1 MTESFP
7 RQKAATRSFR
17 LGAPRNFSI
26 KPTGDAILFLRSATG
41 RTATTDIWLAEK
53 IESSWSERCLVQSAH
68 ISRGGEI
75 PAEEL
80 ARRERMR
87 EVTEGVTAYS
97 TDKTF
102 TRITY
107 VLDGELYVQ
116 HLPQRLDDVIEF
128 PLQIHTG
135 GRCIDP
141 RMSPD
146 GNHIAFVQDGALFA
160 FDVTT
165 ETVNRLCGP
174 TETEENVSWGLAD
187 FVAAEELERMRG
199 YWWEADSQSLIVERV
214 DESAV
219 DISWIADPANPLA
232 PAREHRYP
240 FAGTANA
247 EISLHLVNLNGVTKE
262 IPWNKDTH
270 PYLVSVSTSGSATT
284 FSVLSRNQQDV
295 EIFSLSGSVPTLL
308 QTRIERPWHTVAS
321 GVPTLNEVG
330 QLIEIRPLNNVFR
343 LCVDGEAISPV
354 EIQVTGVLSTNGDIY
369 YVGQSETSNQHIYSI
384 EKGQLSSRE
393 NIESLNSGVHEGD
406 LLVVAHSNFATTKAH
421 YWLFDL
427 NDPASPKYTFTNN
440 AESPVV
446 TPNVMVESTG
456 KLNLKSAIIWPENHV
471 AGTKIP
477 VICSPYGGPHHA
489 RVIASGLSFCSDQWL
504 ANQGFAVLITDNRG
518 TPGHGPDFEY
528 SISNDL
534 ATKVVQDQVDAL
546 TELGQR
552 HPDLDLDRVGIHGW
566 SFGGYL
572 AALATM
578 DRPDIFK
585 AGIAGAPVTDWALYD
600 TAYTERYL
608 GLPGENAEAYKATSL
623 INRANK
629 LDRPLL
635 LIHGLSDDNVLVAH
649 SLRLSSALLAA
660 GKAHSVLPL
669 SGITHMT
676 TQEII
681 AENLMLAELEFFH
694 EHLQ

>member
-17 LGAPRNFSI
+17 LGAPRNFAI
-26 KPTGDAILFLRSATG
+26 KPTGDAILFLRNATG

-53 IESSWSERCLVQSAH
+53 SNSLWSERCLVKSAH
-68 ISRGGEI
+68 ISLGGDI

-97 TDKTF
+97 TDKVF
-102 TRITY
+102 TKITY

-116 HLPQRLDDVIEF
+116 HLPQQLNEAIEI
-128 PLQIHTG
+128 PTHIHTG

-146 GNHIAFVQDGALFA
+146 GNHIAFVQDGAVFA
-160 FDVTT
+160 VDVKT
-165 ETVNRLCGP
+165 EKVSRLCGP
-174 TETEENVSWGLAD
+174 TEAEESVSWGLAD

-199 YWWEADSQSLIVERV
+199 YWWEKDSQSLIVERV
-214 DESAV
+214 DENAV
-219 DISWIADPANPLA
+219 DTAWIADPANPLA

-247 EISLHLVNLNGVTKE
+247 EISLHLVTLNGVIQE
-262 IPWNKDTH
+262 IPWNKLTH
-270 PYLVSVSTSGSATT
+270 PYLVTVNTSGSATT
-284 FSVLSRNQQDV
+284 FSVLSRDQQDV
-295 EIFSLSGSVPTLL
+295 EIFSLNGSVPTLI
-308 QTRIERPWHTVAS
+308 QTRNEKPWHTVAP
-321 GVPTLNEVG
+321 GVPTLNDVG

-343 LCVDGEAISPV
+343 LCVDGEAVSPV
-354 EIQVTGVLSTNGDIY
+354 EIQVTGVLATNGDITY
-369 YVGQSETSNQHIYSI
+369 IGQSETTNQHIYSI

-393 NIESLNSGVHEGD
+393 NNESLNSGVREGD
-406 LLVVAHSNFATTKAH
+406 LLVVAHSNFETTKTL
-421 YWLFDL
+421 YSLYNL
-427 NDPASPKYTFTNN
+427 NEPATPVSTFTNN

-446 TPNVMVESTG
+446 TPNVTVETTG
-456 KLNLKSAIIWPENHV
+456 KINLTSAIIWPENHV

-477 VICSPYGGPHHA
+477 VICAPYGGPHHA

-504 ANQGFAVLITDNRG
+504 ANQGFAVLVTDNRG

-528 SISNDL
+528 SIMTDL

-546 TELGQR
+546 TELGER
-552 HPDLDLDRVGIHGW
+552 HPDLDLSRVGIHGW

-572 AALATM
+572 AALATL

-608 GLPGENAEAYKATSL
+608 GLPGENPEAYEATSL

-635 LIHGLSDDNVLVAH
+635 IIHGLSDDNVLVAH

-660 GKAHSVLPL
+660 GRTHSVLPL

-681 AENLMLAELEFFH
+681 AENLMLAELEFFR
-694 EHLQ
+694 EHLK

>member
-17 LGAPRNFSI
+17 LGAPRSFSI
-26 KPTGDAILFLRSATG
+26 KPTEDLILFLRSATG

-53 IESSWSERCLVQSAH
+53 SDSGWNERCLLTSAQL
-68 ISRGGEI
+68 SLGGEI

-97 TDKTF
+97 TDKSF
-102 TRITY
+102 TKITY
-107 VLDGELYVQ
+107 ALDGELYLQ
-116 HLPQRLDDVIEF
+116 NLPQRPGEAIEA
-128 PLQIHTG
+128 PTPITTG

-146 GNHIAFVQDGALFA
+146 GKHIALIQDGALFA
-160 FDVTT
+160 VDVTT
-165 ETVNRLCGP
+165 KKVSRLCGP
-174 TETEENVSWGLAD
+174 TKDEVNVSWGLAD
-187 FVAAEELERMRG
+187 FAAAEELERMRG
-199 YWWEADSQSLIVERV
+199 YWWEADSQSLLVERV
-214 DESAV
+214 DENPVA
-219 DISWIADPANPLA
+219 IAWIADPANPLA

-247 EISLHLVNLNGVTKE
+247 EVSLYRVNLNGVTQE

-270 PYLVSVSTSGSATT
+270 PYLVSVSTSGSSTT
-284 FSVLSRNQQDV
+284 FCVLSRNQQNV
-295 EIFSLSGSVPTLL
+295 EIFSLNGSAPTSL
-308 QTRIERPWHTVAS
+308 QKRIERPWHTVAS
-321 GVPTLNEVG
+321 GVPTLNDAG
-330 QLIEIRPLNNVFR
+330 QLIEIRPLDNVFR
-343 LCVDGEAISPV
+343 LCVDGKAISPV
-354 EIQVTGVLSTNGDIY
+354 EIQVTGVLSTNGDITFT
-369 YVGQSETSNQHIYSI
+369 GQSNSTNQHIYSI
-384 EKGQLSSRE
+384 EEGQLSQLDSSA
-393 NIESLNSGVHEGD
+393 SLNSGVREGY
-406 LLVVAHSNFATTKAH
+406 LLVIAHSNFESTRTNYSLH
-421 YWLFDL
+421 NI
-427 NDPASPKYTFTNN
+427 NDGGSPEFTFLNN

-446 TPNVMVESTG
+446 TPKVTVETTG
-456 KLNLKSAIIWPENHV
+456 KNALKSAIIWPENHV

-477 VICSPYGGPHHA
+477 IICAPYGGPHHA

-528 SISNDL
+528 SIATDL
-534 ATKVVQDQVDAL
+534 AKTVVQDQVDAL
-546 TELGQR
+546 TELGEL
-552 HPDLDLDRVGIHGW
+552 HPDLDLARVGIHGW

-572 AALATM
+572 AALATI

-585 AGIAGAPVTDWALYD
+585 VGIAGAPVTDWALYD

-608 GLPGENAEAYKATSL
+608 GLPRENPDAYEATSL

-629 LDRPLL
+629 LERPLL
-635 LIHGLSDDNVLVAH
+635 IIHGLADDNVLVAH
-649 SLRLSSALLAA
+649 SLRLSSALLAT
-660 GKAHSVLPL
+660 GKTHSVLPL
-669 SGITHMT
+669 SGVTHMT
-676 TQEII
+676 PQEII
-681 AENLMLAELEFFH
+681 AENLMLTELGFFQ